1 MTAFPSRFSMQYWMT
16 AAVSE
21 NANLTFLFMPLLA
34 ENDFAI
40 LSSAH
45 LTKKKAFLIGT
56 FSYKLIFK

>member
-1 MTAFPSRFSMQYWMT
+1 
-16 AAVSE
+16 
-21 NANLTFLFMPLLA
+21 MPLLA